1 MTAADF
7 WAASPRAI
15 MALYDC
21 AKQARKTN
29 PQTAPAKRSGPSKEA
44 PQRLSRLPH

>member
-21 AKQARKTN
+21 AKQARKT
-29 PQTAPAKRSGPSKEA
+29 PQAVSAKRSGPSKEA

>member
-21 AKQARKTN
+21 AKQARK
-29 PQTAPAKRSGPSKEA
+29 PQQAATALHSGATKEA
-44 PQRLSRLPH
+44 PLRLSRLPH